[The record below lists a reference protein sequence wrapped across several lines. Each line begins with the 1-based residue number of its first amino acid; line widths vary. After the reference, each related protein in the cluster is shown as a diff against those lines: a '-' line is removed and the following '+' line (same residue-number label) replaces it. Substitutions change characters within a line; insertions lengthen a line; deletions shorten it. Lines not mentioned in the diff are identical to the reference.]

1 MAKRRKIFNEIC
13 FMIETPMLG
22 NDEYCSIASVDVY
35 FNEYGNVVVSATN
48 HDGSTGYYSL
58 SLEQLLSRLD
68 NDALN
73 YMYEH
78 LKDELN
84 KRKL

>member
-1 MAKRRKIFNEIC
+1 MAKRRKIFNKTH

-48 HDGSTGYYSL
+48 HDGATGYYAL
-58 SLEQLLSRLD
+58 PLLHCIFLVF
-68 NDALN
+68 NF
-73 YMYEH
+73 
-78 LKDELN
+78 
-84 KRKL
+84 